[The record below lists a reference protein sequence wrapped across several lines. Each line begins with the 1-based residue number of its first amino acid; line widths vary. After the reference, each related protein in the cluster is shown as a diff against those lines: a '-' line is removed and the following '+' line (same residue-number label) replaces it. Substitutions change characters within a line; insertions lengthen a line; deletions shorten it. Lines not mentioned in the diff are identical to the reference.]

1 MDCGEAEGYCKHA
14 VAFLGWLQRRSLE
27 KSVTSTTSYWKKAR
41 LSNVPME
48 TKTTALETLRPNPRK
63 KTKTEY
69 NASGRF
75 ITAVLESAPEG
86 TTRFIFDHL
95 AFKGR
100 IQERSSYPD
109 RRSTVFKNRP
119 TVVCYHGWYNGYFS
133 LHPHR

>member
-1 MDCGEAEGYCKHA
+1 MDCAEAVEA
-14 VAFLGWLQRRSLE
+14 VAFLGWLLRRSLE

-41 LSNVPME
+41 LSNVPVE
-48 TKTTALETLRPNPRK
+48 TKTTASETFRPNPRK

-86 TTRFIFDHL
+86 TTGLIFDHL

-100 IQERSSYPD
+100 MQERSSYPD